1 MPVAAAVAGE
11 LRAAG
16 EAFGLAPAAVP
27 EPRWA
32 GLIAALDEAPD
43 DACVRGV
50 ELIYEGYL
58 FHYRVNRLC
67 PGAADDR
74 GTALLAGDFFYAH
87 GLEVIAARGSVAS
100 VALLARLM
108 AACSYLRS
116 AEAPFFAD
124 DALWAYTVAGLV
136 ALRRGAGLAALMTP
150 FDELEAAW
158 GAGLA
163 PDVVAC
169 AREAAARLPLPDAAA
184 LQAELAGAQ
193 APQAGRSSAAH
204 GG

>member
-1 MPVAAAVAGE
+1 MSVAAAVAGE

-16 EAFGLAPAAVP
+16 EAFGLVPAAVP
-27 EPRWA
+27 KSRWV
-32 GLIAALDEAPD
+32 GLMLALDDSPD

-67 PGAADDR
+67 PGAVDDR

-87 GLEVIAARGSVAS
+87 GLEVIAGRGNVAS

-116 AEAPFFAD
+116 AGAPFGDD
-124 DALWAYTVAGLV
+124 DALWAYAVAGLV
-136 ALRRGAGLAALMTP
+136 ALRRGGALAPLTAP
-150 FDELEAAW
+150 FDELEIAW

-169 AREAAARLPLPDAAA
+169 AREAAARLPLPHAA
-184 LQAELAGAQ
+184 LQAELAGAE
-193 APQAGRSSAAH
+193 APHAGRPTTAD

>member
-1 MPVAAAVAGE
+1 VSVAAAVAGE

-16 EAFGLAPAAVP
+16 EAFGLVPAAVP
-27 EPRWA
+27 KPRWA
-32 GLIAALDEAPD
+32 GLMTALEMPPDE
-43 DACVRGV
+43 ACVRGV

-74 GTALLAGDFFYAH
+74 GTALLAGDFYYAH

-116 AEAPFFAD
+116 AGAPFADD
-124 DALWAYTVAGLV
+124 DALWAYAVAGLV
-136 ALRRGAGLAALMTP
+136 ALRRGAGLAAVVAP

-163 PDVVAC
+163 PDVVAG
-169 AREAAARLPLPDAAA
+169 AREAAARLPLPH
-184 LQAELAGAQ
+184 AGQ
-193 APQAGRSSAAH
+193 FSPAH